1 MRKEIIFTGFGGQG
15 IILMGVIIAR
25 MMEHFPELEVT
36 QAQSYGPA
44 SRGGACRTDVV
55 ISDQKINYPKSSRPD
70 VMIFMSEEARK
81 RLLGEADPERTL
93 VVYDNTLIKAIPD
106 NYKKTFAV
114 PATGRGREGVQEPDG
129 GQHLHA
135 GGHDRTDQS
144 GELRCPQEDRREQRS
159 QEVRGTQH
167 QGPGGRLRVL
177 PGEQTAVVVRSIR
190 RAIVS
195 ELHRYHDER
204 RRSRV

>member
-25 MMEHFPELEVT
+25 MMEHFPDLEVT

-81 RLLGEADPERTL
+81 RLLSEADPERTL

-106 NYKKTFAV
+106 NYKRTFAV
-114 PATGRGREGVQEPDG
+114 PATGQAEEAFKNRMVANIYMLGATIELINPGSFEILKKIV
-129 GQHLHA
+129 A
-135 GGHDRTDQS
+135 GSVPKKVVELNMQALEAGHDYFKN
-144 GELRCPQEDRREQRS
+144 
-159 QEVRGTQH
+159 H
-167 QGPGGRLRVL
+167 QPV
-177 PGEQTAVVVRSIR
+177 
-190 RAIVS
+190 
-195 ELHRYHDER
+195 
-204 RRSRV
+204 